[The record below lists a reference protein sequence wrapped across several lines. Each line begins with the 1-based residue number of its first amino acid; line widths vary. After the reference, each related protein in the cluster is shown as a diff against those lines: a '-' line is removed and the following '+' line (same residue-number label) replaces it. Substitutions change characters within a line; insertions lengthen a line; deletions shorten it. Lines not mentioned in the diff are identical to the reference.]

1 MALRVLRLH
10 LDTGVAQTDELPPVV
25 EQDYLGGRGAAVW
38 LLAHELPP
46 NTGPLSRANLLIFS
60 SGPLSGTGLGGTGG
74 LIASTRSP
82 LTGAIAHSWAEGTW
96 GACLRRA
103 GYDLLCADG
112 QCAAWS
118 VVVIDGEQCS
128 LAPAADLL
136 GLDTRATTSALQAR
150 YGADASVI
158 CIGPAGEAGVA
169 YASIVAEG
177 RFMAEPA
184 GTGAVMANKRLKAI
198 IVRGGAARRP
208 TDPAWANAVVDSIAR
223 RASISELAQGI
234 RQYGSNYYLP
244 FVKEWGAL
252 TGRNGQEGRAPN
264 LNAITRTTLAQRG
277 KREQFGCEQCL
288 LQCHSRYI
296 RANGEPLAYPELEAV
311 TGFGGRCEMSSA
323 DALILANDL
332 CFRLGLDVS
341 ATSAALAFMT
351 ECQQQGL
358 SRAGTLNWGDDE
370 AILQAITRLG
380 QKQEKRDLLSLGVG
394 EMQEVFFGSA
404 AFAPH
409 VKGLASPALDPR
421 ALNELALAIASAP
434 IGGDYRYAM
443 PYEELLPEPPAWLP
457 DEPSHPQAVKGKV
470 PRLIWHERFAAALDA
485 AGFCRRL
492 ALLAYQ
498 ATPAELAEL
507 VSATTG
513 HTVTAQDLA
522 RIGER
527 IITVERRFLRAHATV
542 SSADKLSSRWR
553 EQPLTDGRASG
564 HLPPITDML
573 AEYYKRHGWDEH
585 GDPTPKR
592 LAELGLA
599 V

>member
-1 MALRVLRLH
+1 MPLRVLRLH
-10 LDTGVAQTDELPPVV
+10 LDTGIAQSEALPPAV
-25 EQDYLGGRGAAVW
+25 ERDYIGGRGAAVW
-38 LLAHELPP
+38 MLAQLPP
-46 NTGPLSRANLLIFS
+46 GTGPLARANLLVFS

-74 LIASTRSP
+74 FVVSTRSP
-82 LTGAIAHSWAEGTW
+82 LTGAIGHSWAEGTW
-96 GACLRRA
+96 GAALRRA

-112 QCAAWS
+112 QCAEWS
-118 VVVIDGEQCS
+118 VVVVDGEQTTFVP
-128 LAPAADLL
+128 APELL
-136 GLDTRATTSALQAR
+136 GLDTRTTTQALQVR
-150 YGADASVI
+150 YGADAAIV

-184 GTGAVMANKRLKAI
+184 GTGAVMAKKQIKAI
-198 IVRGGAARRP
+198 VIRSGALCQAA
-208 TDPAWANAVVDSIAR
+208 DPVWAKAVINNIAR
-223 RASISELAQGI
+223 RASVSELAQGI

-264 LNAITRTTLAQRG
+264 LNALTRTTLTQRS
-277 KREQFGCEQCL
+277 KREQFGCENCL
-288 LQCHSRYI
+288 LQCHSQYV

-311 TGFGGRCEMSSA
+311 IGFGGRCDMSSP
-323 DALILANDL
+323 DALIMANDL
-332 CFRLGLDVS
+332 CLRLGLDIV
-341 ATSAALAFMT
+341 ATSAALAFMI

-358 SRAGTLNWGDDE
+358 SRAGTLAWGDDE
-370 AILQAITRLG
+370 AMLQAITKLG

-404 AFAPH
+404 AFAPQ

-421 ALNELALAIASAP
+421 ALNEIALAIATAP

-443 PYEELLPEPPAWLP
+443 AYEELLPEPPAWLP

-470 PRLIWHERFAAALDA
+470 SRLIWHERFAAALDA

-498 ATPAELAEL
+498 ATPTDIAELL
-507 VSATTG
+507 SATLGAPTS
-513 HTVTAQDLA
+513 VQDLA
-522 RIGER
+522 RVGER

-542 SSADKLSSRWR
+542 SAADQLSTRWR
-553 EQPLTDGRASG
+553 EQPLKDGRAAG
-564 HLPPITDML
+564 HLPALDDML

-592 LAELGLA
+592 LAELGLE
-599 V
+599 